1 MKNQYFKLVFRDD
14 QALLHIYPA
23 EDRGKKLDI
32 SEVKAYLEERNYS
45 GYDLKELNA
54 ALNVEE
60 GESEVYVGVY
70 DGAMAREKM
79 KISISLD
86 KMRAVCRF
94 YPPSDGGVLMD
105 AKEITGDMVARNIRY
120 GIDQDAIFRFLEKR
134 EYCTDFVFAKGTDP
148 IHGKDAKIEYYFNTN
163 LNLQPK
169 RNEDGSVD
177 YRDLN
182 TISHINK
189 GDLLARLIPE
199 DPGTSGQN
207 IFGEEIRP
215 RTVKQRKLEFG
226 NKISIN
232 EDRTEIYSDVTGHAS
247 LVNDKVFV
255 SDVFEV
261 AADVDNSVGNIVYAG
276 SVLVKG
282 NVKSGFSIE
291 ADGDVVVEGVV
302 ENATIISGGQIV
314 VKRGIQGMHKGTF
327 KAASNVISRYI
338 ENATV
343 EAGGYV
349 ESELILN
356 SNVSCSG
363 TIRVFGKKGLVN
375 GGVLRAGNFIEAL
388 NLGTEMGTPTMLE
401 VGVEPKKKERYIE
414 LQKYLADEEQ
424 KLDDAKV
431 IIDNYG
437 AIIKKGE
444 HLPADKLL
452 YVQKMVLAYKEKKQS
467 LEPVREEMSQIH
479 VEMMQA
485 AHSYIQ
491 VSRSVYP
498 GVVISIS
505 DKEFHVKEV
514 MNNVKFK
521 KQDGEIQK
529 VPL

>member
-1 MKNQYFKLVFRDD
+1 MKNQYFKLVFRED

-23 EDRGKKLDI
+23 LDGGKKLDI
-32 SEVKAYLEERNYS
+32 AEAKAYLEERNYT
-45 GYDLKELNA
+45 GYDLKELHA
-54 ALNVEE
+54 ALNIEE
-60 GESEVYVGVY
+60 RESEVYVGVY
-70 DGAMAREKM
+70 DGTIVREKM
-79 KISISLD
+79 KIGISLD

-94 YPPSDGGVLMD
+94 YPPSEGGELMD
-105 AKEITGDMVARNIRY
+105 EKEIMGDMFARNIRY
-120 GIDQDAIFRFLEKR
+120 GIDQDAIFRFLESR
-134 EYCTDFVFAKGTDP
+134 EYCTDYVFAKGTDP
-148 IHGKDAKIEYYFNTN
+148 IHGKDAKIEYFFNTN

-182 TISHINK
+182 TISHIEK

-215 RTVKQRKLEFG
+215 RTVKKKTLEFS
-226 NKISIN
+226 NNISIN
-232 EDRTEIYSDVTGHAS
+232 EDRTEIHSDVTGHAS

-255 SDVFEV
+255 SDVYEV
-261 AADVDNSVGNIVYAG
+261 AADVDNSVGNIIYAG

-291 ADGDVVVEGVV
+291 AEGDVVVEGVV
-302 ENATIISGGQIV
+302 ENATITSGGQIV
-314 VKRGIQGMHKGTF
+314 VKRGIQGRHRGCL
-327 KAASNVISRYI
+327 KAASNVISKYV
-338 ENATV
+338 ENATI

-349 ESELILN
+349 EAELILN
-356 SNVSCSG
+356 SNVSCNG
-363 TIRVFGKKGLVN
+363 IIRVFGKKGLVN
-375 GGVLRAGNFIEAL
+375 GGILRAGNLIEAL
-388 NLGTEMGTPTMLE
+388 NIGTEMGTPTRLE
-401 VGVEPKKKERYIE
+401 VGIEPKKKERYLE
-414 LQKYLADEEQ
+414 LQKFISDEEH

-444 HLPADKLL
+444 HLPADKLM

-467 LEPVREEMSQIH
+467 LEPFREEMSQIH

-505 DKEFHVKEV
+505 DKEFYVKEV

-521 KQDGEIQK
+521 KQAGEIQK